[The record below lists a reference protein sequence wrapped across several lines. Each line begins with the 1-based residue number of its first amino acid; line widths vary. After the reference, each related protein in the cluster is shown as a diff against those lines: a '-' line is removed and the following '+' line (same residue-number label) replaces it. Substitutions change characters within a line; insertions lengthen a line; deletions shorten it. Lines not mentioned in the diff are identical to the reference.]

1 MTAKTFYRQPKVPSQ
16 NAAMTQIAT
25 KLQFEMTAERRSEI
39 GTAAS
44 SQNMAEENAVTMDNI
59 TIVRV

>member
-1 MTAKTFYRQPKVPSQ
+1 MAAKTFYQQSNSPSQ

-25 KLQFEMTAERRSEI
+25 TLQFEMTAERRSEI
-39 GTAAS
+39 GTAAA